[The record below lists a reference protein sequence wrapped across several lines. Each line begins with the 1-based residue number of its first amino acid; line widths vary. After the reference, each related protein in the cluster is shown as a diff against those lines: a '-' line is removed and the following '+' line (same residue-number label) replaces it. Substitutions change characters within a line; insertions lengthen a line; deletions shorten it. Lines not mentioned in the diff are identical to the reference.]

1 MGGFVS
7 PKKTKNDTTD
17 NISKKV
23 TAVNTTTSNER
34 SPTPVGNK
42 GTMRLRSCEG
52 IIKDY
57 LSREKQRVLSTY
69 RNFFPV
75 ASGSAYKFGLHGQF
89 VIVMAIECNGTRGM
103 LVKGKGNHRCCS
115 LCKGLKAYKIYQTI
129 SNRVNKIIE
138 AELIL
143 KRREIDPMDVKKLQN
158 IYRNGILD
166 KYFTE
171 DGALVAKVSV
181 DISLLIRGKC
191 SFQRASC

>member
-1 MGGFVS
+1 
-7 PKKTKNDTTD
+7 
-17 NISKKV
+17 
-23 TAVNTTTSNER
+23 
-34 SPTPVGNK
+34 
-42 GTMRLRSCEG
+42 
-52 IIKDY
+52 
-57 LSREKQRVLSTY
+57 
-69 RNFFPV
+69 
-75 ASGSAYKFGLHGQF
+75 
-89 VIVMAIECNGTRGM
+89 MAIECNGTCGM

-115 LCKGLKAYKIYQTI
+115 LCQGLKAYKIYQTI

-181 DISLLIRGKC
+181 DISLLIRLPDIFVNTYSLTDKTFLFQAC
-191 SFQRASC
+191 RDKVDYYSHIQTLQENITIPLSRQWMATVSLMATSFCEI